1 MTSDCT
7 QWCLFLLQHEVA
19 ASVGIVR
26 DKAGGYVLENRWLTS
41 GAVLCIEPR
50 KLIMGKCERLGVST
64 VSLI

>member
-7 QWCLFLLQHEVA
+7 QWCLFEVA

-26 DKAGGYVLENRWLTS
+26 DKAGGYVLDNRWGTS

-50 KLIMGKCERLGVST
+50 KLIMGKPQYIGCLARV
-64 VSLI
+64 